1 MKKDSIKEHLREY
14 SIYQR
19 RKTTINHAFASAI
32 APVDQ
37 YDEATISAA
46 LKLLG
51 QDPNGEL
58 ACVYCDRPAET
69 WDHLESLVEK
79 GNFRGYGHIIG
90 NLVPCCKQCNSAKG
104 AKSWREFVKDPQI
117 EKALEQY
124 VKTYAQSVD
133 LAQVDPQLVAEYTNL
148 KEQILE
154 LMEEADKIAAEIRKR
169 LQEQRE
175 HHSTR
180 P

>member
-1 MKKDSIKEHLREY
+1 MKKESIKDHLREY

-37 YDEATISAA
+37 YDETTISAA
-46 LKLLG
+46 LKSLG
-51 QDPNGEL
+51 QNPNGEL
-58 ACVYCDRPAET
+58 ACVYCGRPAET

-104 AKSWREFVKDPQI
+104 SKSWREFVKDSQI
-117 EKALEQY
+117 EKVLEQY

-133 LAQVDPQLVAEYTNL
+133 LAQVDPQLVADYTNL

-154 LMEEADKIAAEIRKR
+154 LMKEADKIAAEIRKR

-175 HHSTR
+175 HHSPR